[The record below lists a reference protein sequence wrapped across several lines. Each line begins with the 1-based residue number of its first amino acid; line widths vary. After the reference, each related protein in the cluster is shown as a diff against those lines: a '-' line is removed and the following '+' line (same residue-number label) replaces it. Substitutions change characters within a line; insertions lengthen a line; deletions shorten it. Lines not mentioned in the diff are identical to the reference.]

1 MGNKIFLIVFTGE
14 LFSVGLPMLKA
25 LLLLHTTSILVDRLL
40 TLDVLINISK
50 LFRPLVVSMRGLKRR
65 HVLEFH

>member
-14 LFSVGLPMLKA
+14 LFSVGLTMLKA